1 MSARSAP
8 SAKGEA
14 APALVLC
21 RQCVEYVFAGTVT
34 CPHCGED
41 ARVAGPRYR
50 DGAYE
55 AIEAMRRIE
64 DVLGRRRR

>member
-1 MSARSAP
+1 MSDQSPP
-8 SAKGEA
+8 SLKGEA

-34 CPHCGED
+34 CPHCGRD
-41 ARVAGPRYR
+41 ARLAGPRYR
-50 DGAYE
+50 DEGHA

-64 DVLGRRRR
+64 DALARRRR